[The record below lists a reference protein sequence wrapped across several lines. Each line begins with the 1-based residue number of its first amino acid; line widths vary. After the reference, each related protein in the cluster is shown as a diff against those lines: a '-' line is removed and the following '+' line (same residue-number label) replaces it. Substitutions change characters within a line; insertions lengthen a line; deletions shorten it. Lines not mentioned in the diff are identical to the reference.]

1 MKTLLKTLLITCV
14 AICAGTV
21 AYAQGQSA
29 NANIPANAN
38 VIAQLNVTA
47 GNALGFGD
55 VSPGVSK
62 SVAISDATAG
72 TFSVTG
78 GGGASVSLGFTLP
91 TNLTSGANNLPIAFS
106 TTDANWED
114 GISSLGTNVFDP
126 NAGVSVGALPADG
139 DMTVF
144 IGGTVNP
151 TNGQAAGTYTGTIT
165 LTATY
170 N

>member
-1 MKTLLKTLLITCV
+1 MNKFLKTLLMTFTAFGLTAV
-14 AICAGTV
+14 AL
-21 AYAQGQSA
+21 AQQSD
-29 NANIPANAN
+29 NANIAANAN
-38 VIAQLNVTA
+38 VIAQLVVNA
-47 GNALGFGD
+47 GNSLDFGD
-55 VSPGVSK
+55 VSPGVSR
-62 SVAISDATAG
+62 SVANSDATAG

-78 GGGASVSLGFTLP
+78 GAGAVVSLSFTLP
-91 TNLTSGANNLPIAFS
+91 ANLTSGANNLPIAFS

-126 NAGVSVGALPADG
+126 NAGVSVGALPTDG

-151 TNGQAAGTYTGTIT
+151 ANGQAAGAYTGTIT